1 MFYEPY
7 LTYFS
12 DVYRSAF
19 DKDLLEGQKTI
30 LNLFNA

>member
-12 DVYRSAF
+12 DAYRGASNT
-19 DKDLLEGQKTI
+19 DLLEGQKTI
-30 LNLFNA
+30 LNLFNE